1 MLGIFLVAI
10 EWVSKIYGGIEE
22 VKMIQTADEESTS
35 ALPQS
40 QREHS

>member
-1 MLGIFLVAI
+1 VSQIVF
-10 EWVSKIYGGIEE
+10 EWVSNIYGGIEE

-40 QREHS
+40 QSKHS